1 MGGAFCYA
9 TDRATGQTPVSTA
22 NSRRR
27 VKIVRKLSIPGS
39 ILTNIAQMTD
49 SEAVM
54 NLLRKVPLFANLN
67 DEDKVCIE
75 ETEEWRLPAGEM
87 LFQEGQHGEHFFVL
101 LEGEIVVWKHGD
113 QEIVV
118 ARNRPGAFFGEIPL
132 LLGTLH
138 RLSARAECD
147 CRLIVFPEEAFW
159 KLLRLCPAISGEIF
173 RAMVTRLRNIE
184 GSSQQQ
190 EKLEALGTMSA
201 GLAHELN
208 NPSSAAQRIA
218 VDLGEVIQMIQSV
231 AHRLHHTLEHKHWD
245 RLIAL
250 LGEVLEN
257 PSAGKQYH
265 SIEQSDSEEA
275 LTTWLREGGVSDAWK
290 IAPVLV
296 GAGLDRS
303 ALISLRDFLPENAFG
318 DAVRWIALR
327 LKLKALLDDA
337 EQSTGRIASLVEA
350 VRSIARQERAEV
362 ADIDVHEQIRSALG
376 VLDHKLTNVCITQN
390 FSSECG
396 HVRGYPSELE
406 QVWVNLLNNAAD
418 AVNGGGKIA
427 IQTQCDDNQTLVE
440 ILDNGPGISPENFS
454 HIFEPFFT
462 TKGVGSGKGLGL
474 TISQGII
481 GDRHGGEIEVESKAG
496 ETRFIVRLPVRRVER
511 NEGAEA
517 IVASRADVAELTEQL
532 EEMESPSPPQ
542 TDPVSDRSFATV
554 FDVPLFAQLDDS
566 QRECL
571 SRGTEVRFARGEII
585 LRESDSSN
593 FFYVM
598 LEGEL
603 RVTKFFGEQEIFLA
617 TRVPGEFFGEI
628 PILLDVPNSVLIR
641 AVADSRLLRLPRAGF
656 LELLRTSP
664 AVAREIIRTLATRLR
679 NMEGYTQER
688 EKLIQLG
695 TMAAGLAH
703 ELNNP
708 ATAAGRAAAD
718 LRQSVEQV
726 QDYACEL
733 NETLSPEQWQQLV
746 ATSQEAVH
754 CATSEPKL
762 NSLEQSDREEAI
774 ECWLDSHKV
783 ADPWDLAP
791 ALVSARVDEGE
802 LEKVKRTVPAQD
814 LENAIQ
820 WLAANLT
827 TRDLLK
833 SISHSTDRISELV
846 GAVKSYSFMDQ
857 APWQEI
863 DVHEG
868 IENTLIILGHKLRN
882 VTVTRDF
889 DRALPRLCAYGGELN
904 QVWTN
909 LIDNAIYAVGGTG
922 RIDVRTR
929 RDGEFFLVEIA
940 DNGSGITPEAQ
951 PHIFSLP
958 FFTTKDGS
966 GTGLGLVIS
975 HRIVV
980 ERHHGKIDFST
991 GPDGTQFNVRLP
1003 FESPAHA

>member
-1 MGGAFCYA
+1 
-9 TDRATGQTPVSTA
+9 
-22 NSRRR
+22 
-27 VKIVRKLSIPGS
+27 
-39 ILTNIAQMTD
+39 
-49 SEAVM
+49 M
-54 NLLRKVPLFANLN
+54 NLLRKVPLFANLK

-87 LFQEGQHGEHFFVL
+87 LFQEGQHGVHFFVL
-101 LEGEIVVWKHGD
+101 LEGEIVVWKKHDD

-118 ARNRPGAFFGEIPL
+118 ARNRSGAFFGEIPL
-132 LLGTLH
+132 LLGTPYM
-138 RLSARAECD
+138 LSGRGERD

-173 RAMVTRLRNIE
+173 RAMATRLRNLE
-184 GSSQQQ
+184 GSAQQQ
-190 EKLEALGTMSA
+190 QKLEALGTMSA

-218 VDLGEVIQMIQSV
+218 VQLGEVIQTIQSV
-231 AHRLHHTLEHKHWD
+231 AHRLHHALEHEHWD

-250 LGEVLEN
+250 VGEALED
-257 PSAGKQYH
+257 PSAGRHYH
-265 SIEQSDSEEA
+265 SIEQSDSEDVLA
-275 LTTWLREGGVSDAWK
+275 AWLREGGVTDAWK
-290 IAPVLV
+290 IAPTLV
-296 GAGLDRS
+296 GAGLEMS
-303 ALISLRDFLPENAFG
+303 ALVSLRELLPKNAFG
-318 DAVRWIALR
+318 DALRWIALR
-327 LKLKALLDDA
+327 LKLQTLLDDA

-350 VRSIARQERAEV
+350 VRSIARQERAEA
-362 ADIDVHEQIRSALG
+362 ADIDVHEQLRSALG
-376 VLDHKLTNVCITQN
+376 VLDRKLTNVRVAQN
-390 FSSECG
+390 FSSESG
-396 HVRGYPSELE
+396 HVRGYPSELA
-406 QVWVNLLNNAAD
+406 QVWVNLLDNAAD
-418 AVNGGGKIA
+418 AVNGGGEIA
-427 IQTQCDDNQTLVE
+427 IQTRRDDNQTVVE
-440 ILDNGPGISPENFS
+440 IVDNGPGIPPENRS

-474 TISQGII
+474 TISQGIV

-496 ETRFIVRLPVRRVER
+496 ETRFIVRLPVRRIER

-517 IVASRADVAELTEQL
+517 IVATRAYMAELTEQV
-532 EEMESPSPPQ
+532 EEMKSVPPPP
-542 TDPVSDRSFATV
+542 TPTVSEGGFATV
-554 FDVPLFAQLDDS
+554 FDVPLFTQLNES

-571 SRGTEVRFARGEII
+571 SMGTEVRVARGETV
-585 LRESDSSN
+585 LREGDPSN
-593 FFYVM
+593 FFHVI

-603 RVTKFFGEQEIFLA
+603 RATKFFGEQEIFLA
-617 TRVPGEFFGEI
+617 TRVPGEFFGES
-628 PILLDVPNSVLIR
+628 PILLDVPHFVLYR
-641 AVADSRLLRLPRAGF
+641 AVADSRLFRLPRAGF
-656 LELLRTSP
+656 WHLLRTSP
-664 AVAREIIRTLATRLR
+664 TVAREIMRTLATRLR
-679 NMEGYTQER
+679 NMAGYTQER

-708 ATAAGRAAAD
+708 ATAARCAAAG
-718 LRQSVEQV
+718 LRQSVEKV

-733 NETLSPEQWQQLV
+733 NERLSAEQWQQLV

-754 CATSEPKL
+754 CATSQPKL
-762 NSLEQSDREEAI
+762 NALEQSDRDEAI

-783 ADPWDLAP
+783 ADAWDLAP
-791 ALVSARVDEGE
+791 ALVNARVDEGD
-802 LEKVKRTVPAQD
+802 LERVKRMVPAQD
-814 LENAIQ
+814 LENAIH

-833 SISHSTDRISELV
+833 SISHSTERISELV
-846 GAVKSYSFMDQ
+846 RAVKSYSFMDQ

-863 DVHEG
+863 DVHDG

-882 VTVTRDF
+882 VTLIRDF
-889 DRALPRLCAYGGELN
+889 DRTLPRLCAYGGELN

-940 DNGSGITPEAQ
+940 DNGSGIPPEAQ
-951 PHIFSLP
+951 SHIFAVP
-958 FFTTKDGS
+958 FFTTKGGS

-991 GPDGTQFNVRLP
+991 GPGGTQFNVRLP
-1003 FESPAHA
+1003 FESAAHA

>member
-1 MGGAFCYA
+1 
-9 TDRATGQTPVSTA
+9 
-22 NSRRR
+22 
-27 VKIVRKLSIPGS
+27 
-39 ILTNIAQMTD
+39 MT
-49 SEAVM
+49 
-54 NLLRKVPLFANLN
+54 LLRKVPLFANLK

-87 LFQEGQHGEHFFVL
+87 LVEEGKHAEYFFVL
-101 LEGEIVVWKHGD
+101 LEGEISVWKKHAGQD
-113 QEIVV
+113 VV
-118 ARNRPGAFFGEIPL
+118 AARNRPGAFFGEVPL
-132 LLGTLH
+132 LLG
-138 RLSARAECD
+138 RPYIMSGRAECD
-147 CRLIVFPEEAFW
+147 CRLIVFREEAFW
-159 KLLRLCPAISGEIF
+159 KLLRLCPAVSGEIF
-173 RAMVTRLRNIE
+173 RRMATRLRNVE
-184 GSSQQQ
+184 GSARQQ

-218 VDLGEVIQMIQSV
+218 VHLGEVVRTIQSV
-231 AHRLHHTLEHKHWD
+231 AHRLHHTLEHEHWD

-250 LGEVLEN
+250 VGEILKN
-257 PSAGKQYH
+257 PSAGKHHH
-265 SIEQSDSEEA
+265 SIEQSDSEDA
-275 LTTWLREGGVSDAWK
+275 LTAWLQEGGVTDAWK

-296 GAGLDRS
+296 SAGLHMS
-303 ALISLRDFLPENAFG
+303 ALLSLREDLPENAFG

-327 LKLKALLDDA
+327 VTIQTLLDDA
-337 EQSTGRIASLVEA
+337 EQCTGRIASLVDA
-350 VRSIARQERAEV
+350 VRSSAKQERAEA
-362 ADIDVHEQIRSALG
+362 ADIDVHEQIRTALG
-376 VLDHKLTNVCITQN
+376 VLDHKLKNLRVTQN
-390 FSSECG
+390 LSSECG
-396 HVRGYPSELE
+396 QMRGYPSELAL
-406 QVWVNLLNNAAD
+406 VWVNLLDNAAD
-418 AVNGGGKIA
+418 AVNGGGEIS
-427 IQTQCDDNQTLVE
+427 IRTRRDDDQTVVE
-440 ILDNGPGISPENFS
+440 IIDNGPGIPPENLS

-474 TISQGII
+474 TISQGIV
-481 GDRHGGEIEVESKAG
+481 GNRHGGEIEVESKAG
-496 ETRFIVRLPVRRVER
+496 ETRFIVRLPTWRIEK
-511 NEGAEA
+511 NEGPETIAA
-517 IVASRADVAELTEQL
+517 TRAYMAELTERL
-532 EEMESPSPPQ
+532 EEVESRPLPQ
-542 TDPVSDRSFATV
+542 TPAVSEGRFATV

-571 SRGTEVRFARGEII
+571 STGTEVHFARGEIV
-585 LRESDSSN
+585 LRQGDPPN

-603 RVTKFFGEQEIFLA
+603 RVTEFFGEQEIILA
-617 TRVPGEFFGEI
+617 TRIPEEFFGEI
-628 PILLDVPNSVLIR
+628 QILLDVPNFVLYR
-641 AVADSRLLRLPRAGF
+641 ALVDSRLFCLPRAG
-656 LELLRTSP
+656 LWDLLRCSP
-664 AVAREIIRTLATRLR
+664 MVAREIMRTLARKLR
-679 NMEGYTQER
+679 NLEGYTQER

-695 TMAAGLAH
+695 VMAAGLAH

-708 ATAAGRAAAD
+708 ATVARRAAAD
-718 LRQSVEQV
+718 LRQSVEKV
-726 QDYACEL
+726 QYYAREL
-733 NETLSPEQWQQLV
+733 NETLSAEQWQQLV

-754 CATSEPKL
+754 CAQTQPKL
-762 NSLEQSDREEAI
+762 NPLEQSDREEAI

-783 ADPWDLAP
+783 ADAWDLAP
-791 ALVSARVDEGE
+791 ALVNARVDETT
-802 LEKVKRTVPAQD
+802 LQTVKHTVPAQD
-814 LENAIQ
+814 FENAIQ

-833 SISHSTDRISELV
+833 SISHSTERVSELV

-863 DVHEG
+863 DVHKG

-889 DRALPRLCAYGGELN
+889 DRTLPRLYAYGGELN

-929 RDGEFFLVEIA
+929 RDGEFFLVEVA
-940 DNGSGITPEAQ
+940 DNGSGIPPEAR
-951 PHIFSLP
+951 PHIFAVP
-958 FFTTKDGS
+958 FFTTKGGS

-980 ERHHGKIDFST
+980 ERHHGKIDFRT

>member
-1 MGGAFCYA
+1 
-9 TDRATGQTPVSTA
+9 
-22 NSRRR
+22 
-27 VKIVRKLSIPGS
+27 
-39 ILTNIAQMTD
+39 
-49 SEAVM
+49 M
-54 NLLRKVPLFANLN
+54 NLLRKVPLFANLK

-87 LFQEGQHGEHFFVL
+87 LFQEGQHAEHFFVL
-101 LEGEIVVWKHGD
+101 LEGEIVFWKKQGD

-118 ARNRPGAFFGEIPL
+118 ARNRPGAFFGEVPL
-132 LLGTLH
+132 LLGTPYL
-138 RLSARAECD
+138 LSARAECD
-147 CRLIVFPEEAFW
+147 CRLIVFPAEAFW

-184 GSSQQQ
+184 GSARQQ

-218 VDLGEVIQMIQSV
+218 VHLGEVIQTIQSV
-231 AHRLHHTLEHKHWD
+231 AHRLHHALEHEQWD

-250 LGEVLEN
+250 VGEVLKN
-257 PSAGKQYH
+257 PSAGKHHH
-265 SIEQSDSEEA
+265 SIEQSDSEDA
-275 LTTWLREGGVSDAWK
+275 LTAWLREGGVTDAWK

-296 GAGLDRS
+296 SAGLEKS
-303 ALISLRDFLPENAFG
+303 ALLSLREDLPKNAFG
-318 DAVRWIALR
+318 DAARWIALR
-327 LKLKALLDDA
+327 MKLETLLDDA

-362 ADIDVHEQIRSALG
+362 ADIDVHEQLRSALG
-376 VLDHKLTNVCITQN
+376 VLEHKLKNARVAQN
-390 FSSECG
+390 FSSESG
-396 HVRGYPSELE
+396 HVRGYPSELA
-406 QVWVNLLNNAAD
+406 QVWVNLLDNAAD
-418 AVNGGGKIA
+418 AVNGGGEIA
-427 IQTQCDDNQTLVE
+427 IQTRRDDNQTVVE
-440 ILDNGPGISPENFS
+440 VIDNGPGIPPQNLS

-474 TISQGII
+474 TISQGIV
-481 GDRHGGEIEVESKAG
+481 GDRHGGEIEVESRAG
-496 ETRFIVRLPVRRVER
+496 ETRFIVRLPVRQIER

-517 IVASRADVAELTEQL
+517 SVANRVYLAELTEQL
-532 EEMESPSPPQ
+532 EEMESPPPPQ
-542 TDPVSDRSFATV
+542 THAVSDRSFATV

-566 QRECL
+566 QRACFSTGSEIRL
-571 SRGTEVRFARGEII
+571 KTGETPIH
-585 LRESDSSN
+585 EGDPADV
-593 FFYVM
+593 FYIM

-603 RVTKFFGEQEIFLA
+603 RATKFYGEQEIFLA
-617 TRVPGEFFGEI
+617 TRLPEDFFGEV
-628 PILLDVPNSVLIR
+628 PILLDVPYFVLYR
-641 AVADSRLLRLPRAGF
+641 AVADSRLFRLPRAG
-656 LELLRTSP
+656 LWDLLRTSP
-664 AVAREIIRTLATRLR
+664 TVAREIMRKFATRLR
-679 NMEGYTQER
+679 SMEGYTQER

-695 TMAAGLAH
+695 AMAAGLAH

-708 ATAAGRAAAD
+708 ATAARRAAAD

-733 NETLSPEQWQQLV
+733 NETLSAEQWHQLV
-746 ATSQEAVH
+746 ATFQEAVH
-754 CATSEPKL
+754 CATSQPKL
-762 NSLEQSDREEAI
+762 NALEQSDREEEI
-774 ECWLDSHKV
+774 ECWLDLHKI
-783 ADPWDLAP
+783 ADAWDLAP
-791 ALVSARVDEGE
+791 ALVNARVDEGD
-802 LEKVKRTVPAQD
+802 LERVKRTVLAQD

-833 SISHSTDRISELV
+833 SISHSTERISELV
-846 GAVKSYSFMDQ
+846 SAVKSYSFMDQ

-868 IENTLIILGHKLRN
+868 IENTLIILGHKLSN

-889 DRALPRLCAYGGELN
+889 DRTLPRLCAYGGELN

-940 DNGSGITPEAQ
+940 DNGSGILPEAR
-951 PHIFSLP
+951 PHIFAVP
-958 FFTTKDGS
+958 FFTTKGGS

-980 ERHHGKIDFST
+980 ERHNGKIDFST
-991 GPDGTQFNVRLP
+991 SPDGTQFNVRLP

>member
-1 MGGAFCYA
+1 M
-9 TDRATGQTPVSTA
+9 TT
-22 NSRRR
+22 
-27 VKIVRKLSIPGS
+27 
-39 ILTNIAQMTD
+39 IAQMTD
-49 SEAVM
+49 TETVM
-54 NLLRKVPLFANLN
+54 NLLRKVPLFAKLT

-75 ETEEWRLPAGEM
+75 ETEEWRLPAGEV
-87 LFQEGQHGEHFFVL
+87 LVEEGKHAEYFFVL
-101 LEGEIVVWKHGD
+101 LEGEISVWKKHGD

-118 ARNRPGAFFGEIPL
+118 ARSRPGAFFGEVPL
-132 LLGTLH
+132 LLGTPYL
-138 RLSARAECD
+138 LSGLAECD

-184 GSSQQQ
+184 GSARQQ

-208 NPSSAAQRIA
+208 NPSAAAQRIA
-218 VDLGEVIQMIQSV
+218 VHLGEVIQTIQSV
-231 AHRLHHTLEHKHWD
+231 AHRLHHTLEHEHWD

-250 LGEVLEN
+250 VGEVLKN
-257 PSAGKQYH
+257 LSAKHYH
-265 SIEQSDSEEA
+265 SMEQSDSEDA
-275 LTTWLREGGVSDAWK
+275 LAAWLREGGVTDAWQ

-296 GAGLDRS
+296 GAGLDMG
-303 ALISLRDFLPENAFG
+303 ALVSLRELLPKNAFG
-318 DAVRWIALR
+318 DALRWIALR
-327 LKLKALLDDA
+327 LKIQTLLEDA
-337 EQSTGRIASLVEA
+337 EQCTGRIAGLVGA
-350 VRSIARQERAEV
+350 VRSIARQERAEL

-376 VLDHKLTNVCITQN
+376 LLDHKLKNVRVTQN

-396 HVRGYPSELE
+396 HVRGYPSELAE
-406 QVWVNLLNNAAD
+406 VWVNLLDNAAD

-427 IQTQCDDNQTLVE
+427 IQTHRDDNQTVVE

-517 IVASRADVAELTEQL
+517 IGATRAYMAELTERL
-532 EEMESPSPPQ
+532 EEMESPPPQ
-542 TDPVSDRSFATV
+542 TPTVSEGGFATV

-571 SRGTEVRFARGEII
+571 STGTQVRFARGEII
-585 LRESDSSN
+585 LREGDPSN

-617 TRVPGEFFGEI
+617 SGGPGGFFGEI
-628 PILLDVPNSVLIR
+628 QILLDVPHSVLIR
-641 AVADSRLLRLPRAGF
+641 VVADSRLFRLPRAGF
-656 LELLRTSP
+656 WNLLRTSP
-664 AVAREIIRTLATRLR
+664 AVAREIMRTLATRLR

-695 TMAAGLAH
+695 AMAAGLAH

-708 ATAAGRAAAD
+708 ATAARCAAAD
-718 LRQSVEQV
+718 LRQSVEKV
-726 QDYACEL
+726 QHYACEL
-733 NETLSPEQWQQLV
+733 NETLSVEQWQQLV
-746 ATSQEAVH
+746 AICQEAVH
-754 CATSEPKL
+754 CATSQPKL

-774 ECWLDSHKV
+774 ESWLDSHKI
-783 ADPWDLAP
+783 ADAWDLAP
-791 ALVSARVDEGE
+791 ALVNARVDEVD
-802 LEKVKRTVPAQD
+802 LETVKRTVPAQD
-814 LENAIQ
+814 LEKAIQ

-833 SISHSTDRISELV
+833 SISHSTERVSELV

-863 DVHEG
+863 DLHKG

-889 DRALPRLCAYGGELN
+889 DRTLPRLCAYGGELN

-940 DNGSGITPEAQ
+940 DNGSGIPPEAQ
-951 PHIFSLP
+951 AHIFAVP
-958 FFTTKDGS
+958 FFTTKGGS

>member
-1 MGGAFCYA
+1 
-9 TDRATGQTPVSTA
+9 
-22 NSRRR
+22 
-27 VKIVRKLSIPGS
+27 
-39 ILTNIAQMTD
+39 
-49 SEAVM
+49 M
-54 NLLRKVPLFANLN
+54 NLLSKVPLFVNLK

-87 LFQEGQHGEHFFVL
+87 LVEEGEHAEYFFVL
-101 LEGEIVVWKHGD
+101 LEGEISVWKKHAGQD
-113 QEIVV
+113 VVV
-118 ARNRPGAFFGEIPL
+118 ARNRPGAFFGEVPL
-132 LLGTLH
+132 LLG
-138 RLSARAECD
+138 RPYMMSGRAECD

-159 KLLRLCPAISGEIF
+159 KLLRLCPAVSGEIF
-173 RAMVTRLRNIE
+173 RRMSTRLRNIE
-184 GSSQQQ
+184 GSARQQ

-208 NPSSAAQRIA
+208 NPSAAAQRIA
-218 VDLGEVIQMIQSV
+218 VHLGEVIETIQSV
-231 AHRLHHTLEHKHWD
+231 AHRLHHTLEHEHWD

-250 LGEVLEN
+250 AGEVLGN
-257 PSAGKQYH
+257 PSTGKHHH

-275 LTTWLREGGVSDAWK
+275 LTAWLREGGVTDAWK

-296 GAGLDRS
+296 SAGLDVS
-303 ALISLRDFLPENAFG
+303 ALLSLREDLPENAFG

-327 LKLKALLDDA
+327 MTIQTLLDDA
-337 EQSTGRIASLVEA
+337 KQCTGRIASLVDA
-350 VRSIARQERAEV
+350 VRSSTKQERAEA
-362 ADIDVHEQIRSALG
+362 ADIDVHEQIRSALV
-376 VLDHKLTNVCITQN
+376 VLDHKLKNLHVTLN

-396 HVRGYPSELE
+396 HVRGYPSELA
-406 QVWVNLLNNAAD
+406 QVWVNLLDNAAD
-418 AVNGGGKIA
+418 AVNGGGEIS
-427 IQTQCDDNQTLVE
+427 IQTQRDDNQTVVE

-496 ETRFIVRLPVRRVER
+496 ETRFIVRLPVRRVEGK
-511 NEGAEA
+511 EGAEA
-517 IVASRADVAELTEQL
+517 IVASRAYMAELTEQL
-532 EEMESPSPPQ
+532 EVEYVPP
-542 TDPVSDRSFATV
+542 PNRPAVSEGRFATV

-571 SRGTEVRFARGEII
+571 STGTEVHFARGEIV
-585 LRESDSSN
+585 LRQGDPPN

-603 RVTKFFGEQEIFLA
+603 RVTEFFGEQEIILA
-617 TRVPGEFFGEI
+617 TRIPEEFFGEI
-628 PILLDVPNSVLIR
+628 PILLDVPNFVLYR
-641 AVADSRLLRLPRAGF
+641 AVVDSRLFCLPRAG
-656 LELLRTSP
+656 LWDLLRCSP
-664 AVAREIIRTLATRLR
+664 MVAREIMRTLARKLR
-679 NMEGYTQER
+679 NLEGYTQER

-695 TMAAGLAH
+695 AMAAGLAH

-708 ATAAGRAAAD
+708 ATAARCAAAD
-718 LRQSVEQV
+718 LRQSVEKV
-726 QDYACEL
+726 QSYACEL
-733 NETLSPEQWQQLV
+733 NETLSVERWQQLV
-746 ATSQEAVH
+746 ATSREAIY
-754 CATSEPKL
+754 CTESQPEL

-774 ECWLDSHKV
+774 ERWLDLHKI
-783 ADPWDLAP
+783 ADAWDLAP
-791 ALVSARVDEGE
+791 ALMSARVNEGE
-802 LEKVKRTVPAQD
+802 LETVRRMVPAQD
-814 LENAIQ
+814 LGNAIH

-833 SISHSTDRISELV
+833 SISRSTERISELV
-846 GAVKSYSFMDQ
+846 SAVKSYSFMDQ

-889 DRALPRLCAYGGELN
+889 DRTLPRLCAYGGELN

-922 RIDVRTR
+922 RIDIRTR
-929 RDGEFFLVEIA
+929 RDGDFFLVEIA
-940 DNGSGITPEAQ
+940 DNGSGIPPEAR
-951 PHIFSLP
+951 PHIFAVP
-958 FFTTKDGS
+958 FFTTKGGS

-980 ERHHGKIDFST
+980 ERHDGKIDFST
-991 GPDGTQFNVRLP
+991 GPNGTQFNVRLP